1 MTTIKD
7 SVALVT
13 GGSRGIGKEL
23 VEQLYARGAR
33 KVYATARDPRTVT
46 HPDAVGLAL
55 EATDPRS
62 ALALAEQA
70 GDVTILINN
79 AGGSS
84 RADYLTSSE
93 DEVRR
98 DFETNFFGPLWV
110 TRALVPVISANGGG
124 HILNVH
130 SALSWLAEGRTYSA
144 SKAAFWSQTNSL
156 RLALQP
162 RGITVTGLH
171 VGYVD
176 TDLTT
181 SIDAEKVSPVVV
193 ASKALD
199 GIEAGAYEVL
209 VDGVSEYVKSA
220 LSGPIEQMYPQLAQ

>member
-1 MTTIKD
+1 
-7 SVALVT
+7 
-13 GGSRGIGKEL
+13 
-23 VEQLYARGAR
+23 
-33 KVYATARDPRTVT
+33 
-46 HPDAVGLAL
+46 
-55 EATDPRS
+55 
-62 ALALAEQA
+62 
-70 GDVTILINN
+70 
-79 AGGSS
+79 
-84 RADYLTSSE
+84 
-93 DEVRR
+93 
-98 DFETNFFGPLWV
+98 V

-156 RLALQP
+156 RLTLQP

-181 SIDAEKVSPVVV
+181 GIDAEKVSPVTV